1 MNPRLNCYFLEEA
14 CYFKGLEVG
23 GPMYPLLFVLVM
35 EYLHRILQGLKDE
48 PNFNFHPKCE
58 RLNITNIWF
67 ADDLLLFIRGDIVS
81 VWMMMTKFIIF
92 SESTELKASPTKCR
106 MFFGNVDTTKH
117 DLIVNETGFGIG
129 TMSVQYLGLPLIHK
143 KLLWSCVSR

>member
-1 MNPRLNCYFLEEA
+1 
-14 CYFKGLEVG
+14 
-23 GPMYPLLFVLVM
+23 MYPLLFVLVM
-35 EYLHRILQGLKDE
+35 EYL
-48 PNFNFHPKCE
+48 HPKCE

-92 SESTELKASPTKCR
+92 SESTGLKASPTKCR
-106 MFFGNVDTTKH
+106 MFFGNVDTTKQ
-117 DLIVNETGFGIG
+117 DLIVNETDFGIG

-143 KLLWSCVSR
+143 KLLWSCVPR